1 MEFLRRKVYL
11 SKYFRPYDSDG
22 DGILDSL
29 ILSATTKTLQIPLIQ
44 KFDDIGIYRTLD
56 PMVEDVEIIDID
68 NLWSTSNDGRGDV
81 DYTEVDTQSSATNQ
95 GDEGSVNQEGTN
107 SIGSVCTDDTAINY
121 ILNEEGYT
129 NATLGTNINGDSV
142 LILSSG
148 EELLYTSC
156 SDCCNYPTTS
166 EGGINESPACVPEP
180 VSITETNRKD
190 VGCSLVT
197 TSKTYQAKGSN
208 ITSYT
213 HSDGTSYTLKDIRYI
228 GNLSSN
234 VEITEEPKTDAD
246 KISLCNSNCGT
257 NLRFDEWIPTVEN
270 GINNECTFQINNC
283 NSYPDGLI
291 TNNSTWWDEND
302 ISNQGDCNNTK
313 PFVGVKL
320 KTVETPTTCCKF
332 KKTAYYVKDKTVQLS
347 GADKIKVV
355 SYEYCAE
362 TETRYKYRYCYW
374 CY

>member
-121 ILNEEGYT
+121 ILNQEGYT
-129 NATLGTNINGDSV
+129 NATLGTNSNGDSV

-148 EELLYTSC
+148 DELLYTSC
-156 SDCCNYPTTS
+156 SDCCNYSTQT
-166 EGGINESPACVPEP
+166 ESPVEEPCVPEP
-180 VSITETNRKD
+180 SAEQTFNTQTHDIITQKPRTSTLTCTKSSDVYESKATVLNNNDTVGGSTLGTIITNENWNNVFNYPYTIDPDTTNLQKIKECSNNPDCEDLTESQFRARYGVYLSGLCSGKKD
-190 VGCSLVT
+190 
-197 TSKTYQAKGSN
+197 
-208 ITSYT
+208 
-213 HSDGTSYTLKDIRYI
+213 
-228 GNLSSN
+228 
-234 VEITEEPKTDAD
+234 
-246 KISLCNSNCGT
+246 NCGNNT
-257 NLRFDEWIPTVEN
+257 TLDSRTLTFEKIEGDSCCKKTKRAYKVTASQNN
-270 GINNECTFQINNC
+270 GIWI
-283 NSYPDGLI
+283 YDR
-291 TNNSTWWDEND
+291 
-302 ISNQGDCNNTK
+302 
-313 PFVGVKL
+313 KL
-320 KTVETPTTCCKF
+320 
-332 KKTAYYVKDKTVQLS
+332 
-347 GADKIKVV
+347 
-355 SYEYCAE
+355 YEYCDE
-362 TETRYKYRYCYW
+362 VGGVSNFKIKYKCTS
-374 CY
+374 